1 MEDCAIRQLDRGQQ
15 KPCFANVYP
24 RDAMLAWYNYAIVLC
39 LSVCPLP
46 VEVVGRLKPMFGTD
60 ATPTLC
66 YKGIW
71 VSSKITL
78 LPRELGP
85 KFRT

>member
-39 LSVCPLP
+39 LSVC
-46 VEVVGRLKPMFGTD
+46 VSVTGRSGWTAQADVWHRRHSYIVL
-60 ATPTLC
+60 
-66 YKGIW
+66 
-71 VSSKITL
+71 
-78 LPRELGP
+78 
-85 KFRT
+85 